1 MPTPERPS
9 RRARLIAHLRERPH
23 ATVSTGQVMRW
34 YRDQGLAPGRS
45 TARGDLQLLAR
56 RGLLIEMPGHD
67 RAYRLNAATE
77 EAPA

>member
-1 MPTPERPS
+1 MLTPERPS

-23 ATVSTGQVMRW
+23 ATV
-34 YRDQGLAPGRS
+34 S

-67 RAYRLNAATE
+67 RAYRLNAAAE
-77 EAPA
+77 GARA